1 MSLLMDTC
9 SQEKELGA
17 QKLAK
22 LQFYRITGRKIQDLL
37 SLEMLNIDMIMC
49 DMKTEISAIDKHFH
63 VCAVLQIY
71 NLVNC
76 CV

>member
-1 MSLLMDTC
+1 MDSC

-17 QKLAK
+17 QKLAN
-22 LQFYRITGRKIQDLL
+22 YSCIIDRITGRKSQDLL
-37 SLEMLNIDMIMC
+37 SLDEHKHIIMC
-49 DMKTEISAIDKHFH
+49 EMKTEISAIDKHKHVH

-71 NLVNC
+71 NSVNC